1 MTDIDLQED
10 IEEKKESGY
19 AKLRASLREKY
30 EGQINDLEQQVANL
44 KSSNVATKK
53 NFFARS
59 LKSEGYEGNF
69 DEFADKYQDLDVDE
83 MVALYKGMNWVV
95 KKEVAAPEVAPEAED
110 KQLGSK
116 SVLWANPTAIS
127 PEESVDKMD
136 WKAYLEYLKRNMWQL
151 GLE

>member
-1 MTDIDLQED
+1 
-10 IEEKKESGY
+10 
-19 AKLRASLREKY
+19 
-30 EGQINDLEQQVANL
+30 
-44 KSSNVATKK
+44 
-53 NFFARS
+53 
-59 LKSEGYEGNF
+59 
-69 DEFADKYQDLDVDE
+69 